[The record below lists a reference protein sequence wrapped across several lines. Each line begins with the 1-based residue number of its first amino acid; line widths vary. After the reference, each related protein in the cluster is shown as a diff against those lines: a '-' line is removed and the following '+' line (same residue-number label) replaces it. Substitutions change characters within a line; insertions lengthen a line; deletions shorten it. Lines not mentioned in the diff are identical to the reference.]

1 MDNNFFPFP
10 EEQDHLSMINEKLTA
25 ALQEADRNIQR
36 QDESYMDTKRY
47 MVEHNGDIDPH
58 EMFQNELLLKQVDRT
73 GAFSVEVRNKLA
85 KLKDS
90 PYFARIDFQDDLSGE
105 ESVFYIG
112 SFAFNYDMELLI
124 IDWRAPIAGMF
135 YDYEL
140 GKAEYLAPAG
150 KITGELTRKRQYKI
164 KDGIMEYALES
175 SANVQDDVLQK
186 ELSNTS
192 DEKMKSII
200 TTIQKEQNQIIRNDK
215 AHTLIIQGVAG
226 SGKTSIALHR
236 IAYLLYRFKDR
247 LQAQNIA
254 ILSPNKVFGDY
265 ISNVVPELGE
275 EPIYQLGFEELAA
288 IQLKGLIGFERE
300 KDPFQI
306 DAAEGRRIRFKS
318 TLEFVDQINHYIKEL
333 ADRLFVPE
341 DYTFGPFTAPGQWI
355 YQRFCAYGR
364 YPIKRRLAMVADDI
378 LNRFETDN
386 VRERELPKINEI
398 FKRLSAML
406 TMKKTLP
413 IYKDFYRWMGEEKM
427 FTLTEKKTLEWA
439 DVYPFLYLHH
449 FFAGLKESRITK
461 HLVIDEMQDYTPIQY
476 AVINK
481 LFPCQK
487 TILGDFG
494 QFLNPNYRLSVDDL
508 RTIYEEAEVI
518 SLNKSYRSTYE
529 IIAFAKSILQNPL
542 IEAVERHGEGVKVI
556 ACRDKGEEIGQIR
569 AYIKAFIKEEDRGSL
584 GIICKTNE
592 AARQLHEK
600 LSKTCHL
607 HLLSPDSGQFKKG
620 ASVTSIQMAK
630 GLEFDEVVVMDADQE
645 TYVTDCDRNLLYI
658 ACTRAMHRLTLMHQG
673 EMSKLIGGEF

>member
-124 IDWRAPIAGMF
+124 IDWRAPVAGMF

-192 DEKMKSII
+192 DDKMKSII

-226 SGKTSIALHR
+226 SG
-236 IAYLLYRFKDR
+236 
-247 LQAQNIA
+247 
-254 ILSPNKVFGDY
+254 
-265 ISNVVPELGE
+265 
-275 EPIYQLGFEELAA
+275 
-288 IQLKGLIGFERE
+288 
-300 KDPFQI
+300 
-306 DAAEGRRIRFKS
+306 
-318 TLEFVDQINHYIKEL
+318 
-333 ADRLFVPE
+333 
-341 DYTFGPFTAPGQWI
+341 
-355 YQRFCAYGR
+355 
-364 YPIKRRLAMVADDI
+364 
-378 LNRFETDN
+378 
-386 VRERELPKINEI
+386 
-398 FKRLSAML
+398 
-406 TMKKTLP
+406 
-413 IYKDFYRWMGEEKM
+413 
-427 FTLTEKKTLEWA
+427 
-439 DVYPFLYLHH
+439 
-449 FFAGLKESRITK
+449 
-461 HLVIDEMQDYTPIQY
+461 
-476 AVINK
+476 
-481 LFPCQK
+481 
-487 TILGDFG
+487 
-494 QFLNPNYRLSVDDL
+494 
-508 RTIYEEAEVI
+508 
-518 SLNKSYRSTYE
+518 
-529 IIAFAKSILQNPL
+529 
-542 IEAVERHGEGVKVI
+542 
-556 ACRDKGEEIGQIR
+556 
-569 AYIKAFIKEEDRGSL
+569 
-584 GIICKTNE
+584 
-592 AARQLHEK
+592 
-600 LSKTCHL
+600 
-607 HLLSPDSGQFKKG
+607 
-620 ASVTSIQMAK
+620 
-630 GLEFDEVVVMDADQE
+630 
-645 TYVTDCDRNLLYI
+645 
-658 ACTRAMHRLTLMHQG
+658 
-673 EMSKLIGGEF
+673 